1 MYCYTIPGTYPR
13 TLTNVHSKEK
23 KQSLYKW
30 KSNSKATEIADW
42 GLGHSPGGISWGKGQ
57 W

>member
-13 TLTNVHSKEK
+13 NLTNVHSKEK
-23 KQSLYKW
+23 KQSFYKW